1 MFDCEEI
8 NPLPVCSMGTY
19 TAIDFLAI
27 AATGALLYVINRRR
41 KPPLPFPPGPKGLP
55 LVGNLFQVPSELEWV
70 KYHEWSTELSK
81 LRLLLACRL

>member
-1 MFDCEEI
+1 M
-8 NPLPVCSMGTY
+8 VTY

-55 LVGNLFQVPSELEWV
+55 LVGNLFQVPLELQWV
-70 KYHEWSTELSK
+70 KYHEWSTELGE
-81 LRLLLACRL
+81 LHPLLAYRFT